1 MKMEENILN
10 FGENY
15 INKDAFYKKK
25 KPIST
30 DKVENKRIVLSERKK
45 HLSVGYNWWPI
56 NLQFQ
61 Y

>member
-1 MKMEENILN
+1 MKMEEKILN

-45 HLSVGYNWWPI
+45 HLSVGYNW
-56 NLQFQ
+56 
-61 Y
+61 